1 LRPVF
6 LTRFIVLAT
15 AVVAALALAGTAA
28 AERYVVV
35 YKHDRDA
42 APGPAQADLQRAGGS
57 LVAAYPEIGVVV
69 AESSSAGFAAALD
82 RLRSVEGVAATGGM
96 SGTPAG
102 NGWGGD
108 PTLPNEPVADA
119 DTFSPLQWWAKRIA
133 SPEAHAIT
141 GGSPEVT
148 VGVIDTGVDAS
159 HPDLDGNVDAS
170 RSVSCTSGAP
180 NQDPAAWNDDSGHG
194 TNVAGVIAAEAN
206 GRGIVGIAPNVK
218 LAVIKA
224 SVRVGASD
232 IFLPDAVICSFVWA
246 ARNGVD
252 VANSS
257 FSMDSAPSGG
267 TTSFCDADDAQR
279 TIIKAVKRA
288 IDYAHTNDVSIVA
301 SAGNDG
307 LDLAAL
313 KESGC
318 MRLPSMAPGVITV
331 SSIGTLDKLAAG
343 PPSNYGLGEVWVTAP
358 GGDFMQGVPPAG
370 LILSAWP
377 ASMQVPRLMCDP
389 CEGPGGAFYRFF
401 AGTSQAAAQVSGV
414 AALVVSRFGKERGW
428 NQGHMEPRRVRV
440 ILELTADP
448 LPCPAGDARCVT
460 RKDETSFF
468 GHGVVNAFRAVTF
481 DKRDP

>member
-1 LRPVF
+1 M
-6 LTRFIVLAT
+6 LAT
-15 AVVAALALAGTAA
+15 AVVVALALAGTAA
-28 AERYVVV
+28 AERYVVL
-35 YKHDRDA
+35 YKHERDA
-42 APGPAQADLQRAGGS
+42 ARGPAQADVQRAGGS

-69 AESSSAGFAAALD
+69 AESPSLGFAAALD
-82 RLRSVEGVAATGGM
+82 RLRSVEGVAATGGL
-96 SGTPAG
+96 SGSPAG
-102 NGWGGD
+102 NGWGGG
-108 PTLPNEPVADA
+108 PKLPNEPVSDT
-119 DTFSPLQWWAKRIA
+119 DTFAPLQWWAQRIA

-148 VGVIDTGVDAS
+148 VAVIDTGVDAS
-159 HPDLDGNVDAS
+159 HRDLDDNVDAS
-170 RSVSCTSGAP
+170 RSASCTSGAP

-246 ARNGVD
+246 GRNGVD

-267 TTSFCDADDAQR
+267 TTSFCKADDTQR
-279 TIIKAVKRA
+279 TIIKAVRRA
-288 IDYAHTNDVSIVA
+288 IDYAQRNDVSIVA

-313 KESGC
+313 RESGC
-318 MRLPSMAPGVITV
+318 MRLPSQAPGVITV
-331 SSIGTLDKLAAG
+331 SSIGMLDALAAG
-343 PPSNYGLGEVWVTAP
+343 PPSNYGLGEITVAAP

-389 CEGPGGAFYRFF
+389 CEGPDAAFYRFF

-428 NQGHMEPRRVRV
+428 KQGHMEPKRVAQLV
-440 ILELTADP
+440 AQTADP

-460 RKDETSFF
+460 HKKQTSFF
-468 GHGVVNAFRAVTF
+468 GHGVVNALRAV
-481 DKRDP
+481 KRDRRDP

>member
-1 LRPVF
+1 MRPVL
-6 LTRFIVLAT
+6 LTRFVVLAT

-28 AERYVVV
+28 AERYVVL
-35 YKHDRDA
+35 YEHDRDA
-42 APGPAQADLQRAGGS
+42 APGPAQADVQRAGGS

-69 AESSSAGFAAALD
+69 AESFSPGFAAALD
-82 RLRSVEGVAATGGM
+82 RLRSVEGVAATGGL
-96 SGTPAG
+96 SGGPAG
-102 NGWGGD
+102 AGWDGG
-108 PTLPNEPVADA
+108 PQLPNEPVVDA
-119 DTFSPLQWWAKRIA
+119 DTFSPLQWWAKRIK
-133 SPEAHAIT
+133 SPEAHAVT
-141 GGSPEVT
+141 GGSPEVA

-159 HPDLDGNVDAS
+159 HRDLDDNLDVS
-170 RSVSCTSGAP
+170 RSVSCASGAP

-218 LAVIKA
+218 LVAIKA
-224 SVRVGASD
+224 SVRVGTSD

-246 ARNGVD
+246 GRNGLD

-267 TTSFCDADDAQR
+267 TTSFCKADDAQR

-288 IDYAHTNDVSIVA
+288 IDYAKRNDVSIVA

-313 KESGC
+313 RASGC
-318 MRLPSMAPGVITV
+318 MRLPSQAPGVITV
-331 SSIGTLDKLAAG
+331 SSIGMLDALAAG
-343 PPSNYGLGEVWVTAP
+343 PPSNYGLGEITVAAP

-377 ASMQVPRLMCDP
+377 AAMQVPRLMCDP
-389 CEGPGGAFYRFF
+389 CTGPDAAFYRFF
-401 AGTSQAAAQVSGV
+401 AGTSQATAQVSGV

-428 NQGHMEPRRVRV
+428 KQGHMEPRRVRV
-440 ILELTADP
+440 ILERTADP
-448 LPCPAGDARCVT
+448 LPCPTGDARCVT
-460 RKDETSFF
+460 QKDETNFF
-468 GHGVVNAFRAVTF
+468 GHGVVNALRAVTR
-481 DKRDP
+481 DRRDP